1 MVDIKTEG
9 LSLNPFHIID
19 GTQGNKGPDATLAP
33 ITDAKNGDVAMVFG
47 PDKIIVDTGYYEENS
62 FIGAHQVS
70 VRYFTDYPSL
80 EYGLIFEYWVMEEDG
95 TEYMAL
101 SVDVPYNNDISP
113 YFGNGAGFN
122 YFSENKL
129 HRFVIKSSF
138 EVPEENY
145 VAVDWIKLAVIS
157 EWTTTSDKIYATD
170 GKAPAVLQIA
180 NMPITITGD
189 GSNYKYSKTVN
200 LGFTPEEYTI
210 KTSNDGDSA
219 GETMAAVT
227 SYDESSFVATFTDI
241 QHVKWSGELTFNFT
255 LEAFVPMTYI

>member
-1 MVDIKTEG
+1 MVEERIEG
-9 LSLNPFHIID
+9 VTINPFHIID
-19 GTQGNKGPDATLAP
+19 VCLMNRGRDAVLDQIA
-33 ITDAKNGDVAMVFG
+33 DAKGGDVLKVFG
-47 PDKIIVDTGYYEENS
+47 PDKIIVDTEYYEPNL

-70 VRYFTDYPSL
+70 VRYFTDYLEL
-80 EYGLIFEYWVMEEDG
+80 EYGLIFEYWVKEEDG

-113 YFGNGAGFN
+113 YFGNGCGFN
-122 YFSENKL
+122 YFSENKQ

-138 EVPEENY
+138 EVPEDNY

-170 GKAPAVLQIA
+170 GKAPAILQIA
-180 NMPITITGD
+180 NIPITITGN
-189 GSNYKYSKTVN
+189 GSNYKYSTIVN
-200 LGFTPEEYTI
+200 LGFTPEVYTV

-219 GETMAAVT
+219 GETIGTVT

-241 QHVKWSGELTFNFT
+241 QHVNWSGTLTFNFT